1 MHNDLLLWWM
11 LRLKIHQRVLLRV
24 LFDYGHDLIIHLVW
38 LLLLVEVAAGRGHD
52 AREIALS
59 SVRLTA

>member
-1 MHNDLLLWWM
+1 M
-11 LRLKIHQRVLLRV
+11 KVHQRVLLRI
-24 LFDYGHDLIIHLVW
+24 LLDYGYDLIIHLVW

-52 AREIALS
+52 ARQVALP